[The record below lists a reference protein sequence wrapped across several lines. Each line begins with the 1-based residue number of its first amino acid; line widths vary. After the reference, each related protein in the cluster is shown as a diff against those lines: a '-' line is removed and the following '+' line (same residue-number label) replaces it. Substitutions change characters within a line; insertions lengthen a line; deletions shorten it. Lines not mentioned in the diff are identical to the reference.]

1 MTADHEQHGPGARSR
16 DEGRQSE
23 SGEHGAHAAMSM
35 PKEDELRPEVTQ
47 LQQLRLL
54 QATLWPAFEQEL
66 AEQRKHDAE
75 AQRLM
80 DTDPQG
86 HIEMMRMPQ
95 EHKALIRELPTQ
107 LLREEAKLYERI
119 APASEAERAKS
130 RPEPGIVMTG
140 HIRMERWTQ
149 AALLSLG
156 AWLVASPSALGY
168 RSVVLAWSD
177 VVGGLLVIALAALA
191 LAGRGWAPWANSIV
205 GLWVMLAPLVLW
217 APDAAAYANET
228 LAGALVV
235 TFALLVPMRMEME
248 GPDVPVGWTYS
259 PSSWLQR
266 APVIALAFVA
276 FYLSR
281 YMASFQLGHI
291 KSAWD
296 PFFGDGTER
305 ILTSDVSRAFPV
317 SDAGLGAYAY
327 MIEILSGF
335 MGDARRWR
343 TMPWMVA
350 LFGIAVVPLGIIS
363 TVLIILQPLAVG
375 AWCTF
380 CLISGALMLIMVA
393 LSLDEIVAMVQFL
406 IQSKR
411 AGRSAWRTFWLGGDV
426 ASRLN
431 EDVLL
436 TRRKGGGWRQMIW
449 GSSVPWNLLL
459 AAFVGVWLMAAPA
472 ALGSVS
478 PAAHSDHLLGAL
490 VVVVAV
496 VAMAEV
502 GRAARFLTVLLALA
516 IIAAPWVLPGASLV
530 ARAND
535 LAAGLIVIGL
545 SLRRGP
551 IRDCYGAWNRYVV

>member
-1 MTADHEQHGPGARSR
+1 MTTDHEKHGG
-16 DEGRQSE
+16 
-23 SGEHGAHAAMSM
+23 HGAVPMSK
-35 PKEDELRPEVTQ
+35 PDEPRPEVER
-47 LQQLRLL
+47 LEQLRVL
-54 QATLWPAFEQEL
+54 QATLEPAFEQEL
-66 AEQRKHDAE
+66 ASQRKHDAE

-95 EHKALIRELPTQ
+95 EHAAAVRELPARI
-107 LLREEAKLYERI
+107 LREEANLYASL
-119 APASEAERAKS
+119 APALEADRAKS
-130 RPEPGIVMTG
+130 RPEPGVVMAG
-140 HIRMERWTQ
+140 HIAMERWTQ

-156 AWLVASPSALGY
+156 FWLAASPFALGY
-168 RSVVLAWSD
+168 RSAALTWSD
-177 VVGGLLVIALAALA
+177 VASGLLVIALAAFA
-191 LAGRGWAPWANSIV
+191 LSGRRWAPWVSCIV
-205 GLWVMLAPLVLW
+205 GLWVMFAPLVFW

-235 TFALLVPMRMEME
+235 TFALLVPMRMKME

-281 YMASFQLGHI
+281 YMAAFQLGHI

-406 IQSKR
+406 MQSKR
-411 AGRSAWRTFWLGGDV
+411 AGRSAWRTFWVGGDV
-426 ASRLN
+426 LPGLR

-436 TRRKGGGWRQMIW
+436 TRPKGGGWRQMIW

-472 ALGSVS
+472 ALDSVGL
-478 PAAHSDHLLGAL
+478 AAHSDHLLGAL
-490 VVVVAV
+490 VVVVAA

-502 GRAARFLTVLLALA
+502 GRAARFLNILLALA

-530 ARAND
+530 ARLND

-551 IRDCYGAWNRYVV
+551 IRGRYGAWNRYVV

>member
-1 MTADHEQHGPGARSR
+1 MTADHEQHGAGAGSG
-16 DEGRQSE
+16 DQGRQPE
-23 SGEHGAHAAMSM
+23 GGEHGAHGVMTM
-35 PKEDELRPEVTQ
+35 PKGDEQRPEVEQ

-54 QATLWPAFEQEL
+54 QATLRPAFEQEL
-66 AEQRKHDAE
+66 AEQSKHDAE

-107 LLREEAKLYERI
+107 ILREEAKLYEKI
-119 APASEAERAKS
+119 APALEADRAKG
-130 RPEPGIVMTG
+130 RPEPGVVMTG

-168 RSVVLAWSD
+168 RSAVLAWSD

-191 LAGRGWAPWANSIV
+191 LAGRGWAPWANSAV
-205 GLWVMLAPLVLW
+205 GLWVMFAPLVFW

-228 LAGALVV
+228 LTGALVV
-235 TFALLVPMRMEME
+235 TFALLVPMRMKME

-411 AGRSAWRTFWLGGDV
+411 VGRSAWRTFWLGGNV
-426 ASRLN
+426 PPGLK

-472 ALGSVS
+472 VLDSMGL
-478 PAAHSDHLLGAL
+478 AAHSDHLLGAL
-490 VVVVAV
+490 VVVVAA

-502 GRAARFLTVLLALA
+502 GRVTRFLNILLALA

-530 ARAND
+530 ARLND

-551 IRDCYGAWNRYVV
+551 IRDRYGAWNRYVV